1 MVDFLIQNYF
11 WIKAFHVISVISWM
25 AGVFYLPRLFV
36 YHAEAEPGSD
46 ITATFKVMESRLL
59 RIIIRPAM
67 VMTLISGLA
76 LAGIPGVVD
85 MKQGWF
91 HVKLLLVLLLLGYHG
106 FLEMTVKRFKD
117 DLNSRSSKFYRAINE
132 IPPLIMIVIV
142 IMVIVKPF

>member
-85 MKQGWF
+85 MKLGWF
-91 HVKLLLVLLLLGYHG
+91 HVKLILVFLLLGYHG